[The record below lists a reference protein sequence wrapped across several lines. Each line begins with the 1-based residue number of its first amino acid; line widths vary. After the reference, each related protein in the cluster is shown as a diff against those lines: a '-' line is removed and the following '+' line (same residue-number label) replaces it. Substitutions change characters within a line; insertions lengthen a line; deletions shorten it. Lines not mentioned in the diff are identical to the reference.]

1 MQKVLK
7 PTPEKKPAGAA
18 AAKPPE
24 QPPDVQPG
32 DSVYFSHPENGP
44 MYGAVVCKGVH
55 GMQVRDDGGTSHK
68 VHWDSF
74 LGHRQRMQKRFNI
87 VDHGEDGAIA
97 HDEDGKKVF
106 VRGQIPDPMEDDSM
120 TKSIVFMKALDT
132 SKLQQKVITDKNGVQ
147 TKRWVSNGMPPPAHP
162 VGTNVKFK
170 MGELGGQGKVTASG
184 QHGAHVQDATGREH
198 KVKWDEVTHH
208 EQDGG
213 ADDGAV
219 AADKFDAAAFAKE
232 HDQSDVSVASVLAGF
247 PEDTKAKIDNVE
259 AKLKGVKQTIEL
271 FKKDGKY
278 TPERQALHQTIVEK
292 FLSSEKIAAARPA
305 DGTLPSF
312 TILGGRGGS
321 GKSSFKNTVY
331 DPGKAV
337 VLDADEIKHML
348 PEYKGWNAF
357 EVHDE
362 SGDLFDLITD
372 LAKTNGLNIVHDATM
387 KTPDKAV
394 SLVHG
399 FKSSGYS
406 VQAHYMHLPRQE
418 AAKRAVGRFLGGGN
432 EGRYVPVDVV
442 LGNTKNE
449 QSFDA
454 IKPLVDAWSF
464 RDNNVPRG
472 QPPKLIAQSAGK
484 AAPAAPAGKPMRKS
498 LDGAII
504 VFQRTKP

>member
-1 MQKVLK
+1 MRKVLK
-7 PTPEKKPAGAA
+7 PEPAKKTAPP
-18 AAKPPE
+18 KPVE

-55 GMQVRDDGGTSHK
+55 GMKVRDDGGTHHD
-68 VHWDSF
+68 VHWDRF

-87 VDHGEDGAIA
+87 IDHGEDGAIA

-106 VRGQIPDPMEDDSM
+106 VRGQIPDPSGDEMPTFE
-120 TKSIVFMKALDT
+120 KALFFKAMDK
-132 SKLQQKVITDKNGVQ
+132 SKLQQKTITDKNGVQ
-147 TKRWVSNGMPPPAHP
+147 SKRWVSNGQPPPVHP
-162 VGTNVKFK
+162 VGTHVKFQ
-170 MGELGGQGKVTASG
+170 MGSMAGQGHVTAAG
-184 QHGAHVQDATGREH
+184 KHGGHVKDETGFEH
-198 KVKWDEVTHH
+198 KVKWGQVTHH
-208 EQDGG
+208 EQDGP
-213 ADDGAV
+213 ADGEQAP
-219 AADKFDAAAFAKE
+219 DKFDAAAFAKL
-232 HDQSDVSVASVLAGF
+232 HDQADVSVASVLAGF

-259 AKLKGVKQTIEL
+259 AKLKGVKPTIEL

-278 TPERQALHQTIVEK
+278 TPERLALHQTIIDK
-292 FLSSEKIAAARPA
+292 FLSPEKIAAARPA
-305 DGTLPSF
+305 DGTPPSF

-362 SGDLFDLITD
+362 SGDLFDKITD

-406 VQAHYMHLPRQE
+406 VAAHYMHLPRQE

-472 QPPKLIAQSAGK
+472 QPPKLIAQSKGK
-484 AAPAAPAGKPMRKS
+484 TTAAPAGKPMHKA